1 MYDETLRISEEIAK
15 HTHTHDCTY
24 KCAQTVDLILR
35 SIIYMKHT
43 HLKGR
48 QRPFMCDLIS
58 IPFSKQ
64 NHLLE
69 RSLK

>member
-1 MYDETLRISEEIAK
+1 MYDETLRISEGIAK
-15 HTHTHDCTY
+15 DTHTHDCTY
-24 KCAQTVDLILR
+24 KCAQTVLH
-35 SIIYMKHT
+35 MKHT

-48 QRPFMCDLIS
+48 QRPFMCALMS